1 MIFQKPIPLTKND
14 IGKILEGNI
23 KYAVSTKCDGEL
35 VFMVCNRGEM
45 CVKDVN
51 NKILEKIKIEFDFKY
66 VIHGERLENGKMS
79 IFDFYCPNLNYYQ
92 RFNILKNL
100 FFPNCFFLNNVQF
113 PEIKNTFKILENMT
127 SEEITDGFIFTPSN
141 VLVDKPLFV
150 QYPIYK
156 WKKKSQ
162 LTADLLV
169 RRKHVYCGISRAQYN
184 TLGEFNYCFNASK
197 FDYFGI
203 IFGTGNESK
212 IFCANDCSDDIPCLD
227 CAFFEEKVVECI
239 FNSSGWEPIKIRQD
253 KTLQFKKSEIF
264 SGPNNW
270 KTVQDIVNES
280 NDPTSFE
287 ELIKF

>member
-1 MIFQKPIPLTKND
+1 
-14 IGKILEGNI
+14 
-23 KYAVSTKCDGEL
+23 
-35 VFMVCNRGEM
+35 
-45 CVKDVN
+45 
-51 NKILEKIKIEFDFKY
+51 
-66 VIHGERLENGKMS
+66 
-79 IFDFYCPNLNYYQ
+79 
-92 RFNILKNL
+92 
-100 FFPNCFFLNNVQF
+100 LNNVQF

-127 SEEITDGFIFTPSN
+127 SEEVTDGFIFTPSN

-150 QYPIYK
+150 KYPIYK

-203 IFGTGNESK
+203 VFGTGNESK
-212 IFCANDCSDDIPCLD
+212 IFCVNDCSDDIPCTD
-227 CAFFEEKVVECI
+227 CASFEEKVVECI
-239 FNSSGWEPIKIRQD
+239 FTPDGWQPVKIRQD

-264 SGPNNW
+264 AGPNNW

-280 NDPTSFE
+280 KDPTIFE